1 MNAFCTL
8 LAVWT
13 VAAGTAAART
23 VDGTPVRAAAE
34 DTVRPDTLAASGPGA
49 AVPEEPA
56 VLTDLSE
63 RFDGAQ
69 LIAPAVFV
77 TLGQFGTWESHAK
90 KVNIA
95 VRDDFAQ
102 WRGDCYF
109 HADDYLQY
117 LPAASYLGLGA
128 LGAQARHRFPER
140 VIALGG
146 SYLAMGI
153 LVNGVKYTVR
163 EMRPDGS
170 SRNSFPSGHTA
181 TAFMGA
187 ELVRLEY
194 GNGYGLAAY
203 TVATGIGV
211 LRMYNNRHWLSDV
224 LAGAGIGI
232 LSAEIGY
239 WLLPYG
245 RRLFGVQGKQQQG
258 PTFSVAPVYEPYTRS
273 TGLALHL
280 TL

>member
-1 MNAFCTL
+1 MKSIVMLLIAWSVATFPAFAL
-8 LAVWT
+8 PP
-13 VAAGTAAART
+13 
-23 VDGTPVRAAAE
+23 DG
-34 DTVRPDTLAASGPGA
+34 
-49 AVPEEPA
+49 A
-56 VLTDLSE
+56 VLSPAGDEILTGDDERRTYEDENNPEVRSE
-63 RFDGAQ
+63 QFRAVQ
-69 LIAPAVFV
+69 LIVPGVLATA
-77 TLGQFGTWESHAK
+77 GSFGTWESHAK
-90 KVNIA
+90 NVNVA
-95 VRDDFAQ
+95 VRDRFAEL
-102 WRGDCYF
+102 RGDCYF

-117 LPAASYLGLGA
+117 LPFASYLVLGA
-128 LGAQARHRFPER
+128 AGVQSDHHFTER